1 MGKDTGVG
9 VLDKAVDIIASL
21 HSGPASLGE
30 LQERTGLPRATAHRL
45 AVALEQHGFVRR
57 DSAGRFVLGARL
69 IGLGRA
75 ATAQFDLA
83 GVAAPLLSHLRDE
96 SGESIQLYV
105 RQGDARLCIASLDS
119 PNELRTIVEVGAL
132 LPLDRGSAGPV
143 LLGRVTKPWAE
154 SVGEREA
161 GVASVSAPVRDRD
174 GTVIAAVSLSGPI
187 ERLGGRPGRRYGPL
201 VAAAADDLSAQ
212 LRG

>member
-9 VLDKAVDIIASL
+9 VVDKAVDIFVSL
-21 HSGPASLGE
+21 QSGPASLVE

-45 AVALEQHGFVRR
+45 AVALEQHGLVRR
-57 DSAGRFVLGARL
+57 DQAGRFLLGARL

-83 GVAAPLLSHLRDE
+83 GVAAPLLSRLRDD
-96 SGESIQLYV
+96 SGESAQLYV
-105 RQGDARLCIASLDS
+105 RQGNARLCIASLDS
-119 PNELRTIVEVGAL
+119 PNELRTIVEVGAV

-143 LLGRVTKPWAE
+143 LLGLVSKPWNE

-161 GVASVSAPVRDRD
+161 GVASVSAAVRERD

-201 VAAAADDLSAQ
+201 VAQAASELADLLA
-212 LRG
+212 G